1 MSSLPI
7 RVGLLGFGASAKTFH
22 LPFLLA
28 RPDLFTV
35 TAVLERKAEEAP
47 RLLPAAQVHRDSDS
61 FLADRGW
68 DLAVV
73 TLPND
78 LHASTAVRVLESG
91 RSVIVEKPLSI
102 TAAEGAAVVAAAKK
116 AGVPAFTYHNRRL
129 DGDFQ
134 LIRNLVEKKSLGRLV
149 RMEIRFERW
158 ANALR
163 KKAWKEQG
171 AVGSSLLEDL
181 GSHLLDQALT
191 LFGTPQAVTCRL
203 GMQRDGSSTVDA
215 FRISLDYGEPWNGL
229 WVDLEAGMVA
239 RAPMFHW
246 SVQGTGGAFVKSG
259 IDPQEAQLQK
269 GMVPG
274 IQGFGVEPEEQA
286 GVFHKATG
294 ETERLI
300 SPRPL
305 RRLLYRCGRG
315 ARFGQT
321 AAVPRRGR
329 PTGSEAAR
337 AVPSKCRRNQDRYGL
352 LSLTLLLGMMLTRRH
367 ACPIPR
373 LPEHGRVCFRVNG

>member
-1 MSSLPI
+1 MNSLPI

-47 RLLPAAQVHRDSDS
+47 RLVPSARVHRDSEA

-78 LHASTAVRVLESG
+78 LHASTAVSVLESG
-91 RSVIVEKPLSI
+91 RAVVVEKPLSV
-102 TAAEGAAVVAAAKK
+102 TAEEGAAVVAAAKK
-116 AGVPAFTYHNRRL
+116 AGVPAFAYHNRRL

-134 LIRNLVEKKSLGRLV
+134 LIRGLVEKQALGRLV
-149 RMEIRFERW
+149 RMENRYERW

-171 AVGSSLLEDL
+171 SVGSSLLEDL
-181 GSHLLDQALT
+181 GSHLLDQTLNLFGLPRALT
-191 LFGTPQAVTCRL
+191 CRW
-203 GMQRDGSSTVDA
+203 GIQRDGSSTVDA
-215 FRISLDYGEPWNGL
+215 FRISLDYAEPWKGL

-246 SVQGTGGAFVKSG
+246 SLQGTGGAFVKSG
-259 IDPQEAQLQK
+259 MDPQEAQLQK
-269 GMVPG
+269 GMIPG
-274 IQGFGVEPEEQA
+274 TPGFGVEPEEQT
-286 GVFHKATG
+286 GVFYKVSG
-294 ETERLI
+294 ETERLV
-300 SPRPL
+300 SPPGRYADFYADVAEVL
-305 RRLLYRCGRG
+305 RTGKPSLFPAEDGLKVVRLLELCRQSALEGR
-315 ARFGQT
+315 T
-321 AAVPRRGR
+321 V
-329 PTGSEAAR
+329 TVS
-337 AVPSKCRRNQDRYGL
+337 
-352 LSLTLLLGMMLTRRH
+352 
-367 ACPIPR
+367 
-373 LPEHGRVCFRVNG
+373 